1 MESAAFGD
9 ALGCSNRVGAAIV
22 ELVHAADDA
31 LALGARPVAA
41 AGSEH
46 RHFPA
51 AVDLL
56 ECDRVRARDRDVGVS
71 AVDADTGNA
80 RVAQLVALLVVEHVV
95 QLLDRVRARARVC
108 DRRQVPLRPLCDV
121 AARFLAVAVGGR
133 LQVGARRGLQLLAVR
148 TGPRLVVGPAARERR
163 LEPMPATSAP

>member
-1 MESAAFGD
+1 
-9 ALGCSNRVGAAIV
+9 
-22 ELVHAADDA
+22 
-31 LALGARPVAA
+31 
-41 AGSEH
+41 
-46 RHFPA
+46 
-51 AVDLL
+51 
-56 ECDRVRARDRDVGVS
+56 VS

-108 DRRQVPLRPLCDV
+108 DRRQVPLRPLCEV